1 MPPTFGRTCR
11 SALASLGVVVEAPG
25 AGKHNML
32 SLTRTL
38 LDHRELIWVLA
49 WKNIVVRYKQA
60 YLGLAWAVLR
70 PVMLMLIFTLVRA
83 FIEIDSGGIPY
94 PILTFAALMP
104 WMLFQDA
111 TSEGASSVVQ
121 NANLVRKIYFPREV
135 FPLTAVFTKIVEFAI
150 SVLILALLM
159 AYFHVTPTIQILWAP
174 LIVAYVILVSL
185 SICFAGAALNVYFRD
200 VSAAL
205 PVALSLLMYA
215 SPVIYPLSLVKRKL
229 LQEQIAGD
237 WSDLLYTIYTA
248 NPLAGI
254 IHSYQR
260 VVLEGLPPDFSAML
274 PGIVLT
280 ALVLP
285 FSYAVFK
292 RAEAYFADIV

>member
-1 MPPTFGRTCR
+1 
-11 SALASLGVVVEAPG
+11 
-25 AGKHNML
+25 ML
-32 SLTRTL
+32 RVSKTL
-38 LDHRELIWVLA
+38 IDYRELILALA

-83 FIEIDSGGIPY
+83 FIGIDSGGIPY

-111 TSEGASSVVQ
+111 TTDGVSSIVQ
-121 NANLVRKIYFPREV
+121 NANLIRKIYFPREV
-135 FPLTAVFTKIVEFAI
+135 FPLTAVVTKLIEFAI
-150 SVLILALLM
+150 TVVILAGLM
-159 AYFHVTPTIQILWAP
+159 LYYKMAPTIWILWAP
-174 LIVAYVILVSL
+174 LIIVYVVLVAL

-200 VSAAL
+200 VSAAI

-229 LQEQIAGD
+229 LEEQIAGD
-237 WSDLLYTIYTA
+237 WSGMLYIAYTA

-254 IHSYQR
+254 IDSFQR
-260 VVLEGLPPDFSAML
+260 VVLKGLSPDLPSML
-274 PGIVLT
+274 PGIILT
-280 ALVLP
+280 LVALP
-285 FSYAVFK
+285 ISYLFFK
-292 RAEAYFADIV
+292 NAEAYFADVI